1 MKKTL
6 KISVTLT
13 VKSLVKCEQRR
24 REVPARGNDRVN
36 GDSTE
41 VDNPNFKKTEIKFQ
55 ANGSN

>member
-1 MKKTL
+1 MKKI
-6 KISVTLT
+6 KRISVTLT

-24 REVPARGNDRVN
+24 RKVLARENIRVS

-41 VDNPNFKKTEIKFQ
+41 VDNPNFRKTEIKFQ

>member
-6 KISVTLT
+6 KISETIL
-13 VKSLVKCEQRR
+13 VKSLARRERRR

-41 VDNPNFKKTEIKFQ
+41 VDNHNFKKRK
-55 ANGSN
+55 